1 MQNLYILNNSYNLLG
16 ESVSL
21 MAYRGGGETTGGG
34 GLGPMAGVIMVMIGL
49 VVVVAIMQ
57 FAPTIGG
64 SIAAAQPTLGVNN
77 PWNNTCATALGT
89 PIPSS
94 VGLYSN
100 NVTLVS
106 LLITIKQKE
115 SASAS
120 DSQTG
125 SFAWSYHKF
134 NPRVSDQDLI

>member
-1 MQNLYILNNSYNLLG
+1 
-16 ESVSL
+16 
-21 MAYRGGGETTGGG
+21 MAYRGGGETGGGG

-49 VVVVAIMQ
+49 VVIVAIMQ

-106 LLITIKQKE
+106 LLITIIII
-115 SASAS
+115 S
-120 DSQTG
+120 
-125 SFAWSYHKF
+125 
-134 NPRVSDQDLI
+134 LILAYLIRI